1 MTFNRLYPSMKF
13 LFLCLLQATPLAA
26 QNYIA
31 VRDNPSPITREFRA
45 AWVASYLG
53 SGVAF

>member
-26 QNYIA
+26 QNFLFG
-31 VRDNPSPITREFRA
+31 VRCRILTF
-45 AWVASYLG
+45 
-53 SGVAF
+53 